1 MERDD
6 EFTRRRIR
14 EEVLR
19 GIAWNRVPGYH
30 FAGNYVGTMFEQVG
44 REGARVQ
51 MDPGVH
57 TAEPDGTLNIGALAL
72 LADVAMGASIRACL
86 DPRVRLA
93 TTSLHLQFIGV
104 APREPLEA
112 IATFHGNFRGSPG
125 QHAMSG
131 VSVCQGGEKVCFGN
145 AVFMVVP
152 APGGKELPPF
162 PWRSRRELQVALPDI
177 DTLDPEESLILRRT
191 EALLA
196 AGAHRANSFIRRFLG
211 YEARRHEQ
219 GATSTMA
226 NGPHIGNR
234 VGHVQGGVLVGLA
247 AVTAQEALDGTWG
260 LTSVSASFMRPG
272 AGTEVHATSRI
283 VHRGRH
289 TALVRTEV
297 LGDGKL
303 VLDVMTTHAFLG

>member
-1 MERDD
+1 MDRDD
-6 EFTRRRIR
+6 GLTHRRLR

-19 GIAWNRVPGYH
+19 GIAWNRVAGYH
-30 FAGNYVGTMFEQVG
+30 FAGNYFGTMFERVG
-44 REGARVQ
+44 RDGATVQ

-57 TAEPDGTLNIGALAL
+57 TADLDGTLNIGALAL

-86 DPRVRLA
+86 HPKVRLA
-93 TTSLHLQFIGV
+93 TTSMHLQFTGI
-104 APREPLEA
+104 APKEPLEA
-112 IATFHGNFRGSPG
+112 SAMFQGYFHGAPG

-131 VSVCQGGEKVCFGN
+131 VNVRQGGEQVCFGN

-162 PWRSRRELQVALPDI
+162 PWRSRAELQLALPDI
-177 DTLDPEESLILRRT
+177 DSLDPEEKLILRRAD
-191 EALLA
+191 ALLET
-196 AGAHRANSFIRRFLG
+196 GAHGDASFIRRFLG
-211 YEARRHEQ
+211 YETRRHEH

-247 AVTAQEALDGTWG
+247 AVTAQAALEGSWG

-272 AGTEVHATSRI
+272 AGAEVHASSRI

-289 TALVRTEV
+289 TAMVRTEV
-297 LGDGKL
+297 LGEGKL
-303 VLDVMTTHAFLG
+303 VLDAMTTHAFLG